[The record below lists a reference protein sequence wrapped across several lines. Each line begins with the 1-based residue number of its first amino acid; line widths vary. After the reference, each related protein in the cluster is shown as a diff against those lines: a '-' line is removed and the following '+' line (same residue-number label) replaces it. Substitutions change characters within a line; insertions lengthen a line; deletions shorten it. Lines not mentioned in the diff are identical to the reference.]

1 MGGVTDDEIWAALLR
16 FHREVFL
23 PDFRRIVEDNLR
35 KAFGNFETG
44 MDAHFE
50 ALHRRFDRMEAQY
63 QAFAAGR
70 TEYRHP
76 RSPASRQT

>member
-23 PDFRRIVEDNLR
+23 PDFRRIVED
-35 KAFGNFETG
+35 AFRNCEVG
-44 MDAHFE
+44 MNAHFD
-50 ALHRRFDRMEAQY
+50 ALHRRFDRMEAHY

-70 TEYRHP
+70 AEYRHP
-76 RSPASRQT
+76 